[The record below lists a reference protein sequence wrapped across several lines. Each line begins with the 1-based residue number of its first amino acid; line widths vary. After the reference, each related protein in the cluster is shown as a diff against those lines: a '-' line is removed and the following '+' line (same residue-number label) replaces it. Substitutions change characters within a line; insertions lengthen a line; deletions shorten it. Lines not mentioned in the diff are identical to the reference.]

1 MMQTW
6 NSRRSGQQASECG
19 KWKQKTVKKENET
32 IRVIR
37 GFLRR
42 FNEDHVG
49 AYAAQSAYF
58 ILLSF
63 IPFVLLLVTLVQYT
77 PLTQEIVTTALVRIV
92 PEEFSS
98 FVEGV
103 VREIFG
109 KSPAYVPLSAVIAL
123 WSAGKGVNAL
133 TNGLNCVYRVEETRG
148 YLINRLRSTVY
159 TLIFVVAVALTL
171 ILLVFGNQIQAGIA
185 ARFPMIAKVTS
196 FIIGMRTFIT
206 LVFLGLV
213 FLLIY
218 KFVPNR
224 RASFKSQIP
233 GAMVSAVAWS
243 LFSLAFSVYIDF
255 TPGSINMYG
264 SLTTLVL
271 IMLWLYFC
279 MWILLIGA
287 EINSY
292 FEDKL
297 RWLESA
303 ALTRLRKRT

>member
-1 MMQTW
+1 M
-6 NSRRSGQQASECG
+6 
-19 KWKQKTVKKENET
+19 KKENET

-159 TLIFVVAVALTL
+159 TLIFVVAVVLTL
-171 ILLVFGNQIQAGIA
+171 ILLVFGNQIQAGID

>member
-1 MMQTW
+1 MKRD
-6 NSRRSGQQASECG
+6 NNVFG
-19 KWKQKTVKKENET
+19 
-32 IRVIR
+32 VIR
-37 GFLRR
+37 GFLKR

-77 PLTQEIVTTALVRIV
+77 PLTQEIVTDALVGLV
-92 PEEFSS
+92 PAEFSS
-98 FVEGV
+98 FIKGIVGEV
-103 VREIFG
+103 FG
-109 KSPAYVPLSAVIAL
+109 KSPAFVPLSAVIAL
-123 WSAGKGVNAL
+123 WSAGKGINSL
-133 TNGLNCVYRVEETRG
+133 TNGLNCIYRVEETRG
-148 YLINRLRSTVY
+148 YVINRLRSTFY
-159 TLIFVVAVALTL
+159 TLIFVLAVALTL

-185 ARFPMIAKVTS
+185 AKFPMIAKVTS

-206 LVFLGLV
+206 LAMLCAV

-224 RASFKSQIP
+224 RASFKSQFP
-233 GAMVSAVAWS
+233 GAIVSSVAWS
-243 LFSLAFSVYIDF
+243 IFSLAFSIYIDF
-255 TPGSINMYG
+255 APGTVNMYG

-279 MWILLIGA
+279 MWIVLIGA

-292 FEDKL
+292 FEYKL
-297 RWLESA
+297 RWLETA
-303 ALTRLRKRT
+303 ALTKLRKKS

>member
-1 MMQTW
+1 MILGRIQAA
-6 NSRRSGQQASECG
+6 RRKETE
-19 KWKQKTVKKENET
+19 TVKRDNNVFG
-32 IRVIR
+32 VIR
-37 GFLRR
+37 GFLKR

-77 PLTQEIVTTALVRIV
+77 PLTQEIVTDALVGLV
-92 PEEFSS
+92 PAEFSS
-98 FVEGV
+98 FIKGIVGEV
-103 VREIFG
+103 FG
-109 KSPAYVPLSAVIAL
+109 KSPAFVPLSAVIAL
-123 WSAGKGVNAL
+123 WSAGKGINSL
-133 TNGLNCVYRVEETRG
+133 TNGLNCIYRVEETRG
-148 YLINRLRSTVY
+148 YVINRLRSTFY
-159 TLIFVVAVALTL
+159 TLIFVLAVALTL

-185 ARFPMIAKVTS
+185 AKFPMIAKVTS

-206 LVFLGLV
+206 LAMLCAV

-224 RASFKSQIP
+224 RASFKSQFP
-233 GAMVSAVAWS
+233 GAIVSSVAWS
-243 LFSLAFSVYIDF
+243 IFSLAFSIYIDF
-255 TPGSINMYG
+255 APGTVNMYG

-279 MWILLIGA
+279 MWIVLIGA

-297 RWLESA
+297 RWLETA
-303 ALTRLRKRT
+303 ALTKLRKKS

>member
-1 MMQTW
+1 MW
-6 NSRRSGQQASECG
+6 ER
-19 KWKQKTVKKENET
+19 KQKTVKKENET

>member
-1 MMQTW
+1 M
-6 NSRRSGQQASECG
+6 
-19 KWKQKTVKKENET
+19 KKENET

-159 TLIFVVAVALTL
+159 TLIFVVAVVLTL

-196 FIIGMRTFIT
+196 FIT

-292 FEDKL
+292 FENKL

>member
-1 MMQTW
+1 MILGRLQAA
-6 NSRRSGQQASECG
+6 RRKETE
-19 KWKQKTVKKENET
+19 TVKRDNNVFG
-32 IRVIR
+32 VIR
-37 GFLRR
+37 GFLKR

-77 PLTQEIVTTALVRIV
+77 PLTQEIVTDALVGLV
-92 PEEFSS
+92 PTEFSS
-98 FVEGV
+98 FIKGIVGEV
-103 VREIFG
+103 FG
-109 KSPAYVPLSAVIAL
+109 KSPAFVPLSAVIAL
-123 WSAGKGVNAL
+123 WSAGKGINSL
-133 TNGLNCVYRVEETRG
+133 TNGLNCIYRVEETRG
-148 YLINRLRSTVY
+148 YVINRLRSTFY
-159 TLIFVVAVALTL
+159 TLIFVLAVALTL

-185 ARFPMIAKVTS
+185 AKFPMIAKVTS

-206 LVFLGLV
+206 LAMLCAV

-224 RASFKSQIP
+224 RASFKSQFP
-233 GAMVSAVAWS
+233 GAIVSSVAWS
-243 LFSLAFSVYIDF
+243 IFSLAFSIYIDF
-255 TPGSINMYG
+255 APGTVNMYG

-279 MWILLIGA
+279 MWIVLIGA

-297 RWLESA
+297 RWLETA
-303 ALTRLRKRT
+303 ALTKLRKKS

>member
-1 MMQTW
+1 M
-6 NSRRSGQQASECG
+6 
-19 KWKQKTVKKENET
+19 KKENET

-159 TLIFVVAVALTL
+159 TLIFVVAVVLTL

-185 ARFPMIAKVTS
+185 TRFPMIAKVTS

>member
-1 MMQTW
+1 M
-6 NSRRSGQQASECG
+6 
-19 KWKQKTVKKENET
+19 KKENET

-159 TLIFVVAVALTL
+159 TLIFVVAVVLTL

-279 MWILLIGA
+279 MWIRLIGA

>member
-1 MMQTW
+1 MILGRIQAA
-6 NSRRSGQQASECG
+6 RRKETE
-19 KWKQKTVKKENET
+19 TVKRDNNVFG
-32 IRVIR
+32 VIR
-37 GFLRR
+37 GFLKR

-77 PLTQEIVTTALVRIV
+77 PLTQEIVTDALVGLV
-92 PEEFSS
+92 PTEFSS
-98 FVEGV
+98 FIKGIVSEV
-103 VREIFG
+103 FG
-109 KSPAYVPLSAVIAL
+109 KSPAFVPLSAVIAL
-123 WSAGKGVNAL
+123 WSAGKGINSL
-133 TNGLNCVYRVEETRG
+133 TNGLNCIYRVEETRG
-148 YLINRLRSTVY
+148 YVINRLRSTLY
-159 TLIFVVAVALTL
+159 TLIFVLAVALTL

-185 ARFPMIAKVTS
+185 AKFPMIAKVTS

-206 LVFLGLV
+206 LAMLCAV

-224 RASFKSQIP
+224 RASFKSQFP
-233 GAMVSAVAWS
+233 GAIVSSVAWS
-243 LFSLAFSVYIDF
+243 IFSLAFSIYIDF
-255 TPGSINMYG
+255 APGTVNMYG

-279 MWILLIGA
+279 MWIVLIGA

-297 RWLESA
+297 RWLETA
-303 ALTRLRKRT
+303 ALTKLRKKS

>member
-1 MMQTW
+1 M
-6 NSRRSGQQASECG
+6 
-19 KWKQKTVKKENET
+19 KKENET

-159 TLIFVVAVALTL
+159 TLIFVVAVVLTL

-264 SLTTLVL
+264 TLTTLVL

>member
-1 MMQTW
+1 M
-6 NSRRSGQQASECG
+6 
-19 KWKQKTVKKENET
+19 KKENET

-159 TLIFVVAVALTL
+159 TLIFVVAVVLTL

-297 RWLESA
+297 QWLESA

>member
-1 MMQTW
+1 M
-6 NSRRSGQQASECG
+6 
-19 KWKQKTVKKENET
+19 KKENET

-92 PEEFSS
+92 PEECSS
-98 FVEGV
+98 FDEGV

-159 TLIFVVAVALTL
+159 TLIFVVAVVLTL

>member
-1 MMQTW
+1 M
-6 NSRRSGQQASECG
+6 
-19 KWKQKTVKKENET
+19 KKENET

-159 TLIFVVAVALTL
+159 TLVFVVAVVLTL

>member
-1 MMQTW
+1 M
-6 NSRRSGQQASECG
+6 
-19 KWKQKTVKKENET
+19 KKENET

-63 IPFVLLLVTLVQYT
+63 IPVVLLLVTLVQYT

-159 TLIFVVAVALTL
+159 TLIFVVAVVLTL

>member
-1 MMQTW
+1 MILGRIQAA
-6 NSRRSGQQASECG
+6 RRKETE
-19 KWKQKTVKKENET
+19 TVKRDNNVFG
-32 IRVIR
+32 VIR
-37 GFLRR
+37 GFLKR

-77 PLTQEIVTTALVRIV
+77 PLTQEIVTDALVGLV
-92 PEEFSS
+92 PAEFSS
-98 FVEGV
+98 FIKGIVSEV
-103 VREIFG
+103 FG
-109 KSPAYVPLSAVIAL
+109 KSPAFVPLSAVIAL
-123 WSAGKGVNAL
+123 WSAGKGINSL
-133 TNGLNCVYRVEETRG
+133 TNGLNCIYRVEETRG
-148 YLINRLRSTVY
+148 YVINRLRSTFY
-159 TLIFVVAVALTL
+159 TLIFVLAVALTL

-185 ARFPMIAKVTS
+185 AKFPMIAKVTS

-206 LVFLGLV
+206 LAMLCAV

-224 RASFKSQIP
+224 RASFKSQFP
-233 GAMVSAVAWS
+233 GAIVSSVAWS
-243 LFSLAFSVYIDF
+243 IFSLAFSIYIDF
-255 TPGSINMYG
+255 APGTVNMYG

-279 MWILLIGA
+279 MWIVLIGA

-297 RWLESA
+297 RWLETA
-303 ALTRLRKRT
+303 ALTKLRKKS

>member
-1 MMQTW
+1 MKRD
-6 NSRRSGQQASECG
+6 NNVFG
-19 KWKQKTVKKENET
+19 
-32 IRVIR
+32 VIR
-37 GFLRR
+37 GFLKR

-77 PLTQEIVTTALVRIV
+77 PLTQEIVTDALVGLV
-92 PEEFSS
+92 PAEFSS
-98 FVEGV
+98 FIKGIVSEV
-103 VREIFG
+103 FG
-109 KSPAYVPLSAVIAL
+109 KSPAFVPLSAVIAL
-123 WSAGKGVNAL
+123 WSAGKGINSL
-133 TNGLNCVYRVEETRG
+133 TNGLNCIYRVEETRG
-148 YLINRLRSTVY
+148 YVINRLRSTFY
-159 TLIFVVAVALTL
+159 TLIFVLAVALTL

-185 ARFPMIAKVTS
+185 AKFPMIAKVTS

-206 LVFLGLV
+206 LAMLCAV

-224 RASFKSQIP
+224 RASFKSQFP
-233 GAMVSAVAWS
+233 GAIVSSVAWS
-243 LFSLAFSVYIDF
+243 IFSLAFSIYIDF
-255 TPGSINMYG
+255 APGTVNMYG

-279 MWILLIGA
+279 MWIVLIGA

-297 RWLESA
+297 RWLETA
-303 ALTRLRKRT
+303 ALTKLRKKS

>member
-1 MMQTW
+1 M
-6 NSRRSGQQASECG
+6 
-19 KWKQKTVKKENET
+19 KKENET

>member
-1 MMQTW
+1 M
-6 NSRRSGQQASECG
+6 
-19 KWKQKTVKKENET
+19 
-32 IRVIR
+32 
-37 GFLRR
+37 
-42 FNEDHVG
+42 
-49 AYAAQSAYF
+49 
-58 ILLSF
+58 
-63 IPFVLLLVTLVQYT
+63 
-77 PLTQEIVTTALVRIV
+77 
-92 PEEFSS
+92 
-98 FVEGV
+98 
-103 VREIFG
+103 
-109 KSPAYVPLSAVIAL
+109 
-123 WSAGKGVNAL
+123 
-133 TNGLNCVYRVEETRG
+133 
-148 YLINRLRSTVY
+148 
-159 TLIFVVAVALTL
+159 VAVALTL

>member
-1 MMQTW
+1 M
-6 NSRRSGQQASECG
+6 
-19 KWKQKTVKKENET
+19 KKENET

-159 TLIFVVAVALTL
+159 TLSFVVAVALTL

>member
-1 MMQTW
+1 MKRD
-6 NSRRSGQQASECG
+6 NNVFG
-19 KWKQKTVKKENET
+19 
-32 IRVIR
+32 VIR
-37 GFLRR
+37 GFLKR

-77 PLTQEIVTTALVRIV
+77 PLTQEIVTDALVGLV
-92 PEEFSS
+92 PAEFSS
-98 FVEGV
+98 FIKGIVGEV
-103 VREIFG
+103 FG
-109 KSPAYVPLSAVIAL
+109 KSPAFVPLSAVIAL
-123 WSAGKGVNAL
+123 WSAGKGINSL
-133 TNGLNCVYRVEETRG
+133 TNGLNCIYRVEETRG
-148 YLINRLRSTVY
+148 YVINRLRSTFY
-159 TLIFVVAVALTL
+159 TLIFVLAVALTL

-185 ARFPMIAKVTS
+185 AKFPMIAKVTS

-206 LVFLGLV
+206 LAMLCAV

-224 RASFKSQIP
+224 RASFKSQFP
-233 GAMVSAVAWS
+233 GAIVSSVAWS
-243 LFSLAFSVYIDF
+243 IFSLAFSIYIDF
-255 TPGSINMYG
+255 APGTVNMYG

-279 MWILLIGA
+279 MWIVLIGA

-297 RWLESA
+297 RWLETA
-303 ALTRLRKRT
+303 ALTKLRKKS

>member
-1 MMQTW
+1 M
-6 NSRRSGQQASECG
+6 
-19 KWKQKTVKKENET
+19 KKENET

-148 YLINRLRSTVY
+148 YLINRLRSTGLY
-159 TLIFVVAVALTL
+159 PDFCGGSGPDADSS
-171 ILLVFGNQIQAGIA
+171 GI
-185 ARFPMIAKVTS
+185 RKPDT
-196 FIIGMRTFIT
+196 G
-206 LVFLGLV
+206 G
-213 FLLIY
+213 
-218 KFVPNR
+218 NR
-224 RASFKSQIP
+224 RKIPDDCESDFVYYWNENFYHSCVP
-233 GAMVSAVAWS
+233 GACVSAD
-243 LFSLAFSVYIDF
+243 L
-255 TPGSINMYG
+255 
-264 SLTTLVL
+264 
-271 IMLWLYFC
+271 
-279 MWILLIGA
+279 
-287 EINSY
+287 
-292 FEDKL
+292 
-297 RWLESA
+297 
-303 ALTRLRKRT
+303 

>member
-1 MMQTW
+1 MW
-6 NSRRSGQQASECG
+6 ER
-19 KWKQKTVKKENET
+19 KQKTVKKENET

-159 TLIFVVAVALTL
+159 TLFFVVAVALTL

-297 RWLESA
+297 QWLESA

>member
-1 MMQTW
+1 M
-6 NSRRSGQQASECG
+6 
-19 KWKQKTVKKENET
+19 KKENET

-159 TLIFVVAVALTL
+159 TLIFVVAVVLTL

-297 RWLESA
+297 RWPESA

>member
-1 MMQTW
+1 M
-6 NSRRSGQQASECG
+6 
-19 KWKQKTVKKENET
+19 KKENET

-159 TLIFVVAVALTL
+159 TLIFVVAVVLTL

>member
-1 MMQTW
+1 MKRD
-6 NSRRSGQQASECG
+6 NNVFG
-19 KWKQKTVKKENET
+19 
-32 IRVIR
+32 VIR
-37 GFLRR
+37 GFLKR

-77 PLTQEIVTTALVRIV
+77 PLTQEIVTDALVGLV
-92 PEEFSS
+92 PTEFSS
-98 FVEGV
+98 FIKGIVSEV
-103 VREIFG
+103 FG
-109 KSPAYVPLSAVIAL
+109 KSPAFVPLSAVIAL
-123 WSAGKGVNAL
+123 WSAGKGINSL
-133 TNGLNCVYRVEETRG
+133 TNGLNCIYRVEETRG
-148 YLINRLRSTVY
+148 YVINRLRSTFY
-159 TLIFVVAVALTL
+159 TLIFVLAVALTL

-185 ARFPMIAKVTS
+185 AKFPMIAKVTS

-206 LVFLGLV
+206 LAMLCAV

-224 RASFKSQIP
+224 RASFKSQFP
-233 GAMVSAVAWS
+233 GAIVSSVAWS
-243 LFSLAFSVYIDF
+243 IFSLAFSIYIDF
-255 TPGSINMYG
+255 APGTVNMYG

-279 MWILLIGA
+279 MWIVLIGA

-297 RWLESA
+297 RWLETA
-303 ALTRLRKRT
+303 ALTKLRKKS

>member
-1 MMQTW
+1 MKRD
-6 NSRRSGQQASECG
+6 NNVFG
-19 KWKQKTVKKENET
+19 
-32 IRVIR
+32 VIR
-37 GFLRR
+37 GFLKR

-77 PLTQEIVTTALVRIV
+77 PLTQEIVTDALVGLV
-92 PEEFSS
+92 PTEFSS
-98 FVEGV
+98 FIKGIVSEV
-103 VREIFG
+103 FG
-109 KSPAYVPLSAVIAL
+109 KSPAFVPLSAVIAL
-123 WSAGKGVNAL
+123 WSAGKGINSL
-133 TNGLNCVYRVEETRG
+133 TNGLNCIYRVEETRG
-148 YLINRLRSTVY
+148 YVINRLRSTLY
-159 TLIFVVAVALTL
+159 TLIFVLAVALTL

-185 ARFPMIAKVTS
+185 AKFPMIAKVTS

-206 LVFLGLV
+206 LAMLCAV

-224 RASFKSQIP
+224 RASFKSQFP
-233 GAMVSAVAWS
+233 GAIVSSVAWS
-243 LFSLAFSVYIDF
+243 IFSLAFSIYIDF
-255 TPGSINMYG
+255 APGTVNMYG

-279 MWILLIGA
+279 MWIVLIGA

-297 RWLESA
+297 RWLETA
-303 ALTRLRKRT
+303 ALTKLRKKS

>member
-1 MMQTW
+1 M
-6 NSRRSGQQASECG
+6 RKG
-19 KWKQKTVKKENET
+19 NET

-63 IPFVLLLVTLVQYT
+63 IPFVLLLVTLVKFT

-92 PEEFSS
+92 PQEFSG
-98 FVEGV
+98 FIQGIVGEV
-103 VREIFG
+103 FG
-109 KSPAYVPLSAVIAL
+109 KSAAFVPVSAVIAL
-123 WSAGKGVNAL
+123 WSAGKGISAL
-133 TNGLNCVYRVEETRG
+133 TRGLNCVYRVEETRG
-148 YLINRLRSTVY
+148 YVINRLRSMVY
-159 TLIFVVAVALTL
+159 TLVFVLAVAITL
-171 ILLVFGNQIQAGIA
+171 ILLVFGNQIQAGLS
-185 ARFPMIAKVTS
+185 ARFPMIATVTS
-196 FIIGMRTFIT
+196 FIIGMRTLIA
-206 LVFLGLV
+206 LAMLCVVFLM
-213 FLLIY
+213 IY

-224 RASFKSQIP
+224 KASFKSQLP
-233 GAMVSAVAWS
+233 GAMVSSVAWS
-243 LFSLAFSVYIDF
+243 LFSLAFSIYIDF
-255 TPGSINMYG
+255 APGSMNMYG

-292 FEDKL
+292 FEDRL
-297 RWLESA
+297 RWLETA
-303 ALTRLRKRT
+303 ALTKLRKKS

>member
-1 MMQTW
+1 M
-6 NSRRSGQQASECG
+6 
-19 KWKQKTVKKENET
+19 KKENET

-63 IPFVLLLVTLVQYT
+63 IPFVLLLVTLVRYT

-292 FEDKL
+292 VEDKL

>member
-1 MMQTW
+1 M
-6 NSRRSGQQASECG
+6 
-19 KWKQKTVKKENET
+19 KKENET

-159 TLIFVVAVALTL
+159 TLIFVVAVVLTL

-297 RWLESA
+297 RCLDSA
-303 ALTRLRKRT
+303 ALTRLRKKT

>member
-1 MMQTW
+1 M
-6 NSRRSGQQASECG
+6 
-19 KWKQKTVKKENET
+19 KKENET

-159 TLIFVVAVALTL
+159 TLIFVVAVVLTL

-279 MWILLIGA
+279 ICILFLGA

>member
-1 MMQTW
+1 MILGRIQAA
-6 NSRRSGQQASECG
+6 RRKETE
-19 KWKQKTVKKENET
+19 TVKRDNNVFG
-32 IRVIR
+32 VIR
-37 GFLRR
+37 GFLKR

-77 PLTQEIVTTALVRIV
+77 PLTQEIVTDALVGLV
-92 PEEFSS
+92 PTEFSS
-98 FVEGV
+98 FIKGIVSEV
-103 VREIFG
+103 FG
-109 KSPAYVPLSAVIAL
+109 KSPAFVPLSAVIAL
-123 WSAGKGVNAL
+123 WSAGKGINSL
-133 TNGLNCVYRVEETRG
+133 TNGLNCIYRVEETRG
-148 YLINRLRSTVY
+148 YVINRLRSTFY
-159 TLIFVVAVALTL
+159 TLIFVLAVALTL

-185 ARFPMIAKVTS
+185 AKFPMIAKVTS

-206 LVFLGLV
+206 LAMLCAV

-224 RASFKSQIP
+224 RASFKSQFP
-233 GAMVSAVAWS
+233 GAIVSSVAWS
-243 LFSLAFSVYIDF
+243 IFSLAFSIYIDF
-255 TPGSINMYG
+255 APGTVNMYG

-279 MWILLIGA
+279 MWIVLIGA

-297 RWLESA
+297 RWLETA
-303 ALTRLRKRT
+303 ALTKLRKKS